1 MVVSRIGGYA
11 FLEHCSFDA
20 YNESTLLQQQIE
32 QYYQR
37 FGYYLQ
43 AVLADKLYRT
53 RENMRYCA
61 ERNVR
66 LSGDRLGKIAHDG
79 TYDRT
84 VEKNDTGL
92 RNSIEGTFGT
102 EKRKYGLEYGLG
114 RIMMKLANTS
124 ESSIAM
130 IILVMNL
137 EKRLKYIFML
147 IRYRCFHLFKLLFSM
162 QFQQI

>member
-1 MVVSRIGGYA
+1 MVVSRIGGYE
-11 FLEHCSFDA
+11 FLEHCSCDA

-37 FGYYLQ
+37 FGYYPQ

-92 RNSIEGTFGT
+92 RNNIEGTFGT
-102 EKRKYGLEYGLG
+102 EKRKYGLG

-124 ESSIAM
+124 ESSIVM
-130 IILVMNL
+130 IILVMNP
-137 EKRLKYIFML
+137 EKRLKYIFVL
-147 IRYRCFHLFKLLFSM
+147 IRYRCFHLFKLLFFM